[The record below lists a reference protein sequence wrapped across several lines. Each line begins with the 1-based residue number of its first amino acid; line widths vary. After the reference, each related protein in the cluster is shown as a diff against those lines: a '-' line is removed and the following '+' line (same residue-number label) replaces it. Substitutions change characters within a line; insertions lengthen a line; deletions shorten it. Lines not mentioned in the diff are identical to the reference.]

1 MNDNLYSA
9 FEEAFRGS
17 RTEILT
23 RLSGY
28 NALLDDYVRH
38 VDSPRALDLGC
49 GRGEW
54 LQVLTSHGY
63 EARGVDSNQSFVNQ
77 CLALDLEVV
86 CADVFDY
93 LASLE
98 SQSIGLISCFHLIEH
113 LSHAQLSVLF
123 TEALRVLRADG
134 LLLLET
140 PSIDHLL
147 VASKSFYSDPTHV
160 TPIHPEALCFALR
173 QAGFTWS
180 TAIYLNGGPETDSQ
194 HERITRVFQGVAQ
207 DVCVLASPA
216 SPTFSVAPDAC
227 WLGHMHRA
235 PTTLEALHQFNGA
248 LELKLQQLHLCNEE
262 LALKLERYQH
272 IQLLNEDRLQ
282 LHDSR
287 FERIARV
294 YRGLRWWLAPLL
306 LLRHL
311 ALRLSVAGRRPR
323 QTLQRAIH
331 ATGLTSRR
339 SRALLSGVLNRLG
352 LYHLSLALYQR
363 LFRVQASSRPF
374 PHNPASGRP
383 WLQRSKQIE
392 ADLARLSAG
401 HPEQE
406 P

>member
-1 MNDNLYSA
+1 MNDNVYSA

-63 EARGVDSNQSFVNQ
+63 DARGVDSNQSFVNQ
-77 CLALDLEVV
+77 CLALDLDVV

-93 LASLE
+93 LAGLE

-113 LSHAQLSVLF
+113 LSHAQLSLLF
-123 TEALRVLRADG
+123 AEVLRVLRADG

-147 VASKSFYSDPTHV
+147 VASKSFYSDPTHI

-173 QAGFTWS
+173 QAGFAWS
-180 TAIYLNGGPETDSQ
+180 TAIYLNGGPETGSRHDQ
-194 HERITRVFQGVAQ
+194 ITRVFQGVAQ
-207 DVCVLASPA
+207 DVCLLASPA
-216 SPTFSVAPDAC
+216 MPILSVAPDAR
-227 WLGHMHRA
+227 WWTQMHRA
-235 PTTLEALHQFNGA
+235 PTTLEALHEFNQA
-248 LELKLQQLHLCNEE
+248 LTLTLRELQD
-262 LALKLERYQH
+262 R
-272 IQLLNEDRLQ
+272 QLLHDARLN
-282 LHDSR
+282 
-287 FERIARV
+287 RIARLV
-294 YRGLRWWLAPLL
+294 ARLRAWLAPVLM
-306 LLRHL
+306 LRRF
-311 ALRLSVAGRRPR
+311 ALRLSAAGRRPR

-331 ATGLTSRR
+331 ASGLTSRR
-339 SRALLSGVLNRLG
+339 TRALLSGVLNRLG

-363 LFRVQASSRPF
+363 IFRVQAPSRPF
-374 PHNPASGRP
+374 PHNPVSGCP